1 MTRNLT
7 ITRKKGIAGA
17 ITKWGVLLDGAMI
30 GKLDNG
36 QTQSFRIDERS
47 HNLEVV
53 LLSPF
58 GKPTLTYE
66 PASAL
71 VMAGTDDCNVALSLA
86 LGLIKYKIRADC
98 TYDSDRPVPS
108 ESDFVDAVTAF
119 IANVFNKDAILER
132 LNDPNNRR
140 NDLGISCDKD
150 GVHIWWEV
158 KETTL
163 GKNWSTG
170 RDEELI
176 PYEAAGVTMPKENL
190 TGDLLNR
197 LEASIKNGILTKT
210 RFVKNEYGCFA
221 LGNKKSSLY

>member
-7 ITRKKGIAGA
+7 MTRKKGIVGGIA
-17 ITKWGVLLDGAMI
+17 KWGVLLDGAMI

-53 LLSPF
+53 MLSPF
-58 GKPTLTYE
+58 GKPTLSIE
-66 PASAL
+66 PASTL
-71 VMAGTDDCNVALSLA
+71 VMAGTDDCNVTLTLVP
-86 LGLIKYKIRADC
+86 GLIKNKIRANC
-98 TYDSDRPVPS
+98 TYEGSVLS

-119 IANVFNKDAILER
+119 ITNVFNGDAILQR

-140 NDLGISCDKD
+140 KDLGISCRKD
-150 GVHIWWEV
+150 GVHIWWDV
-158 KETTL
+158 KETTM

-190 TGDLLNR
+190 TDDLLNR
-197 LEASIKNGILTKT
+197 LEASIKNDILTKT